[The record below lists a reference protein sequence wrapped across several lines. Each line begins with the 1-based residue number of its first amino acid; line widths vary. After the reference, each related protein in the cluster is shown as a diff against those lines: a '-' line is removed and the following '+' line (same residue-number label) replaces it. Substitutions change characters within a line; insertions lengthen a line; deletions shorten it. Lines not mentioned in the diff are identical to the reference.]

1 MGQVTKLANQIVGL
15 GTLAAMCEGLVF
27 AAKAGQDPEALLSA
41 LSGGAANSWMVENLG
56 QKVFEGDFAP
66 GFMVKL
72 AQKDLRLVLETAAE
86 MNVPLLTTPLVSQIF
101 RSAQQAGFGDEGIH
115 AYVKVLEQLAGALAR
130 AGENV

>member
-56 QKVFEGDFAP
+56 QKVFEGDFAAMCEGLVFAAKRGVLSALSGGAANSWMVENLGQKVFEGDLPP
-66 GFMVKL
+66 G
-72 AQKDLRLVLETAAE
+72 
-86 MNVPLLTTPLVSQIF
+86 SW
-101 RSAQQAGFGDEGIH
+101 SS
-115 AYVKVLEQLAGALAR
+115 
-130 AGENV
+130 